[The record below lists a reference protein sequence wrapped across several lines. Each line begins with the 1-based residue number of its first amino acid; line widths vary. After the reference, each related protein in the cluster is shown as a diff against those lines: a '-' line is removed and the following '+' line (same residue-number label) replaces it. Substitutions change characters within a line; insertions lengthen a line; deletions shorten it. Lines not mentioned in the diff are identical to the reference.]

1 MCYNKYIEPSGP
13 INLEEN
19 KKKNKKS
26 DDIIWRGIKSTL
38 RKSVI
43 LVLFS
48 KMKMNIRK
56 QKNGKRGLT

>member
-1 MCYNKYIEPSGP
+1 MCYNKYIESSGP
-13 INLEEN
+13 INLEEVRRR
-19 KKKNKKS
+19 KKKS

>member
-1 MCYNKYIEPSGP
+1 MCYNENIEPSGP
-13 INLEEN
+13 INLEEKRRRRRN
-19 KKKNKKS
+19 

-56 QKNGKRGLT
+56 QKNG

>member
-1 MCYNKYIEPSGP
+1 MCYNKYIESSGP
-13 INLEEN
+13 INLEEVRR
-19 KKKNKKS
+19 KKS